1 MNVNSGFDSDTPDVM
16 TLTSAQQAEIAKIG
30 ANIGPKR
37 AGAAFTEAELGTA
50 TAITQVA
57 NNGERGMMEALLAVF
72 SQDRARAILD
82 EITGVEPVFI
92 GNNCG

>member
-1 MNVNSGFDSDTPDVM
+1 M
-16 TLTSAQQAEIAKIG
+16 
-30 ANIGPKR
+30 GPTR
-37 AGAAFTEAELGTA
+37 AGASFTAAELGA
-50 TAITQVA
+50 GIAITQVA
-57 NNGERGMMEALLAVF
+57 NNGESGMMEALLAVF

>member
-1 MNVNSGFDSDTPDVM
+1 MNVNSGFDSVFPDVA
-16 TLTSAQQAEIAKIG
+16 LTSAQQAEIARIA

-37 AGAAFTEAELGTA
+37 AGAAFTEAELGIA

-57 NNGERGMMEALLAVF
+57 NNGESGMMEALLAVF
-72 SQDRARAILD
+72 SQERARAILD